1 MFLRIIIIVL
11 ISYFLLRIIKNWLF
25 SASKQPQVKEKA
37 PGKDENIQQKYADK
51 IEDADFE
58 ELE

>member
-1 MFLRIIIIVL
+1 MV
-11 ISYFLLRIIKNWLF
+11 KNWL
-25 SASKQPQVKEKA
+25 SEVSKKPQVKEKDVS
-37 PGKDENIQQKYADK
+37 KDENIQQKYADK

>member
-1 MFLRIIIIVL
+1 MFLRIILIGLVTYFVL
-11 ISYFLLRIIKNWLF
+11 KMIKNWL
-25 SASKQPQVKEKA
+25 SGVLKQPQVKEKDV
-37 PGKDENIQQKYADK
+37 PKDENIQQKYADK

>member
-1 MFLRIIIIVL
+1 MFLKIILVGLLTYFVL
-11 ISYFLLRIIKNWLF
+11 KMVKNWL
-25 SASKQPQVKEKA
+25 SEMSKQPQEKEKDV
-37 PGKDENIQQKYADK
+37 PKDENIQQKYADK

>member
-1 MFLRIIIIVL
+1 MFLRIILIGLLTYFVL
-11 ISYFLLRIIKNWLF
+11 KMVKNWL
-25 SASKQPQVKEKA
+25 SEVSKKPQVKEKDVS
-37 PGKDENIQQKYADK
+37 KDENIQQKYADK